1 MANDMLDSLSI
12 EIDDNIDSILRNL
25 GRLQTAIRSTGNTA
39 RGAASGVVGSM
50 NTIGDSASKAADGI
64 GKVSEAAKDMGM
76 TTDKSAKQTGESVE
90 ELKRK
95 IDSVNKRQY
104 SSAGAGVFA
113 YLKKDSDVLKMKLDA
128 ARERLA
134 DLLNA
139 DEPNNRAIANST
151 AEVRRLTDAYVK
163 AQKAEDEFSQGAEN
177 AGGKAKNSA
186 IGISVFWNA
195 MKHIG
200 SISFKGIKGALYD
213 LPKYFGGKLI
223 SNVRQAV
230 SGIDQ
235 FFNSVK
241 RIAFYRAI
249 RTALKMIT
257 QGFTEGTKNLYEWSA
272 AFNGSFAASMDKI
285 ATSTL
290 YLKNSLGAMASPLIE
305 AVAPAIDFVV
315 NKFVDMF
322 NVVNQVIAQITGK
335 TSYTAAKK
343 VAAQW
348 QDASKSA
355 SGSAKKAA
363 DDIKRTILGFDEIN
377 KLNAQNVK
385 TGGTG
390 SDSGNATN
398 ASMMFEKRPIQ
409 SWISDMVN
417 SGDYTQL
424 GAKIAEKINNALGS
438 INWDS
443 IKSRAIGI
451 TDSITSLINGF
462 IANIDPLVLGHSL
475 AEVINTATTTID
487 RFWSGV
493 KWDEAGKKL
502 RKVIVKFFNDIDV
515 ETAADAF
522 TGKFKSIIT
531 LVSNA
536 IPQTQAEWN
545 LIGTKISGFINRA
558 ILNIP
563 WSAIGTF
570 TGNLLVGAL
579 TTMRILAQQGTLTN
593 IANGIKT
600 AIETACSKITA
611 ADVQKWVSSVL
622 KDVLNAVSVL
632 MSIEIDLGGFK
643 LNPLAAI
650 TLGVVAKGLLGQLV
664 KNVFGAASGSLV
676 AGAKGF
682 AFACSIALIVDA
694 GVRIG
699 KIFND
704 VMNGNKIKISDIT
717 DVLGSALAGIG
728 TALLFVNPVAGGIMI
743 GLGVI
748 LKLHIL
754 DTIFENANKAF
765 AQSVA
770 DNPDFNVPLPSW
782 AVSAGRGLTNGN
794 GEVGRFTDVTVNAVP
809 GFGVSKKN
817 NAIVLNQVK
826 GIASSVA
833 IHPNCKPGMI
843 LWDDKIKPNV
853 IDTSTVNTINGEA
866 GTGMISHLKT
876 FAANVE
882 NTSTINTVNGKAGTG
897 TTLSWDTFTAKV
909 KDTMTKN
916 TVNGVAGTGT
926 TLSWDTFHA
935 KVGNTTTTNTINGEA
950 GSGMLSMWGSFY
962 ANVSDSSTDV
972 RANLVKTWWGNPV
985 SALGLDNLKT
995 TVTVTTK
1002 IAGALASVVGRAIG
1016 GIFSGGSWHDIPQYA
1031 GGTTNAHGSL
1041 FMAGEA
1047 GPEVVGH
1054 VGGRTEVLNKSQLA
1068 SSIYSAVQSAM
1079 APAAANFAYAAQ
1091 TLSQNNAST
1100 DYGDMYSIILDA
1112 VSNALSNDSDKREQ
1126 TQLLR
1131 SINAKDTTVE
1141 VTTSAINKA
1150 QTRMNRRAGVTIAPV
1165 GT

>member
-622 KDVLNAVSVL
+622 KDVLKAVSVL
-632 MSIEIDLGGFK
+632 MSIEINLGGFK

-664 KNVFGAASGSLV
+664 KNVFGAASGSFV

-770 DNPDFNVPLPSW
+770 DNPDFNVPLPSTS
-782 AVSAGRGLTNGN
+782 VSTGGG
-794 GEVGRFTDVTVNAVP
+794 
-809 GFGVSKKN
+809 SKN
-817 NAIVLNQVK
+817 
-826 GIASSVA
+826 
-833 IHPNCKPGMI
+833 
-843 LWDDKIKPNV
+843 
-853 IDTSTVNTINGEA
+853 
-866 GTGMISHLKT
+866 
-876 FAANVE
+876 
-882 NTSTINTVNGKAGTG
+882 
-897 TTLSWDTFTAKV
+897 TLSWAEFSLPDTKPIEQYVEKV
-909 KDTMTKN
+909 KGKLSEIPASAQLNMMWFAKN
-916 TVNGVAGTGT
+916 LQQGEKDALNVTFQPVGENVTHSLRNGMNQTWYEATSAMNTNMGTLYNTADRVSFNGVGTGVSSDIAT
-926 TLSWDTFHA
+926 G
-935 KVGNTTTTNTINGEA
+935 VYGNTGYALGAVTGLMSSLFNRADGT
-950 GSGMLSMWGSFY
+950 SFY
-962 ANVSDSSTDV
+962 SVGYNVVSTLNSGVNNNTGWAQNVASNLMDAMDNMADSISFFNIGYGIVSGIKSGIDGNWNWIMGV
-972 RANLVKTWWGNPV
+972 ARNLASGIYNAAKSV
-985 SALGLDNLKT
+985 LGIHSPSKVFEEGIGKNIDLGIAKGIDNSIS
-995 TVTVTTK
+995 V
-1002 IAGALASVVGRAIG
+1002 ALASV
-1016 GIFSGGSWHDIPQYA
+1016 SK
-1031 GGTTNAHGSL
+1031 
-1041 FMAGEA
+1041 MGEA
-1047 GPEVVGH
+1047 VAEKFSAYD
-1054 VGGRTEVLNKSQLA
+1054 LQA
-1068 SSIYSAVQSAM
+1068 SISAM
-1079 APAAANFAYAAQ
+1079 A
-1091 TLSQNNAST
+1091 
-1100 DYGDMYSIILDA
+1100 DYGTTFAPSYETSVQSDSAIGDNTNDRAMVDILRD
-1112 VSNALSNDSDKREQ
+1112 VRR
-1126 TQLLR
+1126 LLVEI
-1131 SINAKDTTVE
+1131 SAKDTTVE

>member
-1 MANDMLDSLSI
+1 MADT
-12 EIDDNIDSILRNL
+12 IDNLIIDVSVSADKAVQNL
-25 GRLQTAIRSTGNTA
+25 TRLQNAIKPLGNASRNSAGGLHDMAQAARDAGTATQKAGAQAGRAESRIRSTGNA
-39 RGAASGVVGSM
+39 AKGAGDNAKKGASGV
-50 NTIGDSASKAADGI
+50 SA
-64 GKVSEAAKDMGM
+64 
-76 TTDKSAKQTGESVE
+76 
-90 ELKRK
+90 
-95 IDSVNKRQY
+95 
-104 SSAGAGVFA
+104 
-113 YLKKDSDVLKMKLDA
+113 
-128 ARERLA
+128 
-134 DLLNA
+134 
-139 DEPNNRAIANST
+139 
-151 AEVRRLTDAYVK
+151 
-163 AQKAEDEFSQGAEN
+163 
-177 AGGKAKNSA
+177 
-186 IGISVFWNA
+186 FWNA
-195 MKHIG
+195 LKRVG
-200 SISFKGIKGALYD
+200 SIGASGIKAAMVD

-223 SNVRQAV
+223 SNIKQSVAGL
-230 SGIDQ
+230 ST
-235 FFNSVK
+235 FFASIK

-249 RTALKMIT
+249 RTILKNIT
-257 QGFTEGTKNLYEWSA
+257 QAFSDGTKNLYEWSA
-272 AFNGSFAASMDKI
+272 ALNGSFAASMDKI

-315 NKFVDMF
+315 DKFVDMF
-322 NVVNQVIAQITGK
+322 NVVNQVFAQITGK

-390 SDSGNATN
+390 SGSGNATN

-531 LVSNA
+531 LISNA

-622 KDVLNAVSVL
+622 KDVLKAVSVL
-632 MSIEIDLGGFK
+632 MSIEINLGGFK

-664 KNVFGAASGSLV
+664 KNVFGAASGSFV

-717 DVLGSALAGIG
+717 DALGSALAGIG

-770 DNPDFNVPLPSW
+770 DNPDFNIPLPSTS
-782 AVSAGRGLTNGN
+782 VSAGGG
-794 GEVGRFTDVTVNAVP
+794 
-809 GFGVSKKN
+809 SKY
-817 NAIVLNQVK
+817 
-826 GIASSVA
+826 
-833 IHPNCKPGMI
+833 
-843 LWDDKIKPNV
+843 
-853 IDTSTVNTINGEA
+853 
-866 GTGMISHLKT
+866 
-876 FAANVE
+876 
-882 NTSTINTVNGKAGTG
+882 
-897 TTLSWDTFTAKV
+897 TLSWDEFSLPDTKPIEQYVEKV
-909 KDTMTKN
+909 KGKLSEIPASAQLNMMWFVKN
-916 TVNGVAGTGT
+916 LQQGEKDALNVTFSPVGENVTHSLRNGMNQTWYEATSAMNTNMSTLHNTADSVSFNNVGTGISSDIGSGVIQNAGYAIGAASTLVSNMRNTADRVPFNGVGTGV
-926 TLSWDTFHA
+926 SSDIA
-935 KVGNTTTTNTINGEA
+935 AGIYGNTGYALGAVTGLMSSLFNRADGTSFYSVGYNVVSTLNSGVNNNTGWAQNVASNLMDAMYNMADSISFFNIGYGIVSGIKSGIDGNWNWIMGVARNLASGIYNAAKSVLGIHSPSKVFEEGIGKNIDLGIAKGIDNSTSAALVSISRMGEA
-950 GSGMLSMWGSFY
+950 VAEKF
-962 ANVSDSSTDV
+962 
-972 RANLVKTWWGNPV
+972 
-985 SALGLDNLKT
+985 SAYDLQ
-995 TVTVTTK
+995 
-1002 IAGALASVVGRAIG
+1002 ASI
-1016 GIFSGGSWHDIPQYA
+1016 
-1031 GGTTNAHGSL
+1031 
-1041 FMAGEA
+1041 
-1047 GPEVVGH
+1047 
-1054 VGGRTEVLNKSQLA
+1054 
-1068 SSIYSAVQSAM
+1068 SAM
-1079 APAAANFAYAAQ
+1079 A
-1091 TLSQNNAST
+1091 
-1100 DYGDMYSIILDA
+1100 DYGTTFAPSYETSVQSDSGMSDNTNDRAMVDILRD
-1112 VSNALSNDSDKREQ
+1112 VRR
-1126 TQLLR
+1126 LLVE
-1131 SINAKDTTVE
+1131 INAKDTTVE